1 MYSNTAAVL
10 RPDIMGDVEEAKLP
24 NEVYIADQAL
34 PIYNSTTKSGQYPK
48 FKATTSQ
55 VLKDISASR
64 ARGAGYPRVVRSFDN
79 DTFDCVDYGL
89 EEAIDDAYDRRDLG
103 RFFDVEVATARRAL
117 QNVKIGREIRG
128 SSLLMATTFT
138 ATAAAVNYT
147 ETNIATINFMK
158 DVQGCQ
164 TRLLQYG
171 RVADTI
177 VMSDVLFNQIIRST
191 LFRGLSATSGVISA
205 SVAPLASAQQMAQ
218 IAGVGQVL
226 VGKAYYDAA
235 KHDKAVSATSIWGT
249 TYIWVGSAKGG
260 ELMDSGAA
268 RTMVWSED
276 APSLYVTETYREESN
291 RSDVVRVRMNV
302 DEKVL
307 DAKAGQLI
315 TTSYSAS

>member
-10 RPDIMGDVEEAKLP
+10 RPDIQGVVEEAVLP
-24 NEVYIADQAL
+24 ADLFIADKAL
-34 PIYNSTTKSGQYPK
+34 PVFNSPTKSGQYPK

-55 VLKDISASR
+55 VLKNISEAR
-64 ARGAGYPRVVRSFDN
+64 ARGAGYARVVRSFDN
-79 DTFDCVDYGL
+79 STFDCVDYGL
-89 EEAIDDAYDRRDLG
+89 EEQIDDAYDRRDLG

-117 QNVKIGREIRG
+117 QNVKIGLEVRAA
-128 SSLLMATTFT
+128 SLLMATTFT
-138 ATAAAVNYT
+138 ATAASVNYT

-158 DVQGCQ
+158 DVQGCK

-177 VMSDVLFNQIIRST
+177 ILSDVLFDQIVRST
-191 LFRGLSATSGVISA
+191 LFRGLSAPSGVISA

-218 IAGVGQVL
+218 ICGVNQVL
-226 VGKAYYDAA
+226 VGKGYYDAA
-235 KHDKAVSATSIWGT
+235 KSDKAISATSIWGT
-249 TYIWVGSAKGG
+249 TYIWIGSCKGG
-260 ELMDSGAA
+260 ELMDSGAG
-268 RTMVWSED
+268 RTMVWQED
-276 APSLYVTETYREESN
+276 APSLFVTETYREEKN

-307 DAKAGQLI
+307 DEKAGQLI